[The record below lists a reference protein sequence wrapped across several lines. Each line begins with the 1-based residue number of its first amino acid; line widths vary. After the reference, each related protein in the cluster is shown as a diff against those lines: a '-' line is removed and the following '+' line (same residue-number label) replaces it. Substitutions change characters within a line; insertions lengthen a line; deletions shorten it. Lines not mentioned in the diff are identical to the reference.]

1 MAKAEPKTEIIEE
14 KPVDAMTVMETV
26 YLPRPT
32 GKEENYVFVGLNG
45 KGYTIMK
52 GMPVKVPKPVADIL
66 NESLRNEQKADRWD
80 EEQQAKLGQANRY
93 L

>member
-1 MAKAEPKTEIIEE
+1 MAKAEPKTEIVEE
-14 KPVDAMTVMETV
+14 KPVDPMSEMTTV
-26 YLPRPT
+26 YLPRAT
-32 GKEENYVFVGLNG
+32 GKEENFIFVGLNG

-52 GMPVKVPKPVADIL
+52 GVPVQVPRPVADIL

-80 EEQQAKLGQANRY
+80 DEQQAKLGQANRY